1 MLTVADLS
9 ERIEQTRATLESLRR
24 YL

>member
-9 ERIEQTRATLESLRR
+9 KRVEQSRATMESLRR